1 MSKIRVLVIDDSA
14 VVRQVLSEALAMDPM
29 IEVVGTAQ
37 DPYVA
42 RDKIMQL
49 NPDVLTLDVEMP
61 RMDGLTFLEK
71 LMKSRPMPVIMV
83 STLTEKGAAETLR
96 ALELG
101 AIDYVEKPKSDVR
114 ELLPK
119 LSAEI
124 TAKVRVAS
132 KARLAPR
139 AALPT
144 APQRVASSQNLRI
157 GALDQIVCVG
167 ASTGGT
173 EALRTFLTSF
183 PADAPAV
190 VVVQHMPERFTRA
203 FAERLDGICDVRV
216 KEAADGDRCIAGR
229 VLIAP
234 GNYHMKLVRD
244 GAGAVVRI
252 NGDPPVNH
260 HRPSVNVMFHSCA
273 EVLGRRAVGVIMT
286 GMGDDGAEG
295 LLAMRRAGART
306 IAQDEATSV
315 VFGMPRVAIEKGAAE
330 HIVPLDRMARV
341 TLDLV
346 AGNLAASGQTTSN
359 VPHKA

>member
-1 MSKIRVLVIDDSA
+1 MTRIRVLVIDDSA
-14 VVRQVLSEALAMDPM
+14 VVRNVLSQALATDPG

-42 RDKIMQL
+42 REKIMQL
-49 NPDVLTLDVEMP
+49 KPDVLTLDVEMP

-119 LSAEI
+119 LAAEI
-124 TAKVRVAS
+124 TAKVRVA
-132 KARLAPR
+132 ARARIAPR
-139 AALPT
+139 PALPT
-144 APQRVASSQNLRI
+144 PTARVAVTQNLRI

-173 EALRTFLTSF
+173 EALKTFLTAF
-183 PADAPAV
+183 PAEAPAV
-190 VVVQHMPERFTRA
+190 VIVQHMPERFTRA

-216 KEAADGDRCIAGR
+216 KEAADGDRCVAGR

-234 GNYHMKLVRD
+234 GNFHMRLVRD
-244 GAGAVVRI
+244 GAGAVVRM
-252 NGDPPVNH
+252 NSEAPVNH
-260 HRPSVNVMFHSCA
+260 HRPSVDVLFHSAA

-315 VFGMPRVAIEKGAAE
+315 VFGMPRVAIEKGGAEQVLPLERLAPAALE
-330 HIVPLDRMARV
+330 
-341 TLDLV
+341 LV
-346 AGNLAASGQTTSN
+346 AGNMASGEK
-359 VPHKA
+359 VRP